1 MKKAKW
7 SLIVLISAIFGTG
20 TAFGEGE
27 IGLELTTDFSGK
39 YIWRGQNLNDDP
51 VFQPGISATYGNLTA
66 GIWGNLDLTNINDRN
81 GNFLEMDYYLDWS
94 DVLPNVEGIGY
105 SVGLIYYDFPGSY
118 ADGTRLPDTLEA
130 YLGLNFDLPASPS
143 ITAYHDL
150 DEAEGTY
157 VSLGF
162 GHSVEQVFEL
172 SPDVPVAMDIGAT
185 LGWGSA
191 SYDKYYWA
199 TNQSKIND
207 LVLSISFPF
216 EIEGLT
222 ITPSLNYVTLLSD
235 DIRDTDTYGTASDF
249 FFVGIGLTKKF

>member
-1 MKKAKW
+1 MKKSKW
-7 SLIVLISAIFGTG
+7 LVIVLGIVIFSSR
-20 TAFGEGE
+20 AVLAEDE
-27 IGLELTTDFSGK
+27 IGFELSTDFAGK

-51 VFQPGISATYGNLTA
+51 VFQPSISATYGNFTA

-81 GNFLEMDYYLDWS
+81 GDFLEMDYSLDWS
-94 DVLPNVEGIGY
+94 DDLPDVEGVSY

-130 YLGLNFDLPASPS
+130 YLGFSFDLPASPS

-157 VSLGF
+157 ISLGI
-162 GHSVEQVFEL
+162 GHSVEEILEL
-172 SPDVPVAMDIGAT
+172 SPGIPINMDIGAT

-191 SYDKYYWA
+191 SYDKYYWG
-199 TNQSKIND
+199 TDQSKIND
-207 LVLSISFPF
+207 LVLSVSFPF
-216 EIEGLT
+216 EVEGLA

-235 DIRDTDTYGTASDF
+235 DLRDTDVYGTASDF
-249 FFVGIGLTKKF
+249 FFVGIGITKKF

>member
-7 SLIVLISAIFGTG
+7 LVIVLIMVVFGIKP
-20 TAFGEGE
+20 AFAEDE
-27 IGLELTTDFSGK
+27 IGFELSADYSGK
-39 YIWRGQNLNDDP
+39 YIWRGQNLTDDP
-51 VFQPGISATYGNLTA
+51 VFQPGISTTYGNFTA

-81 GNFLEMDYYLDWS
+81 GNFLEMDYFLDWS
-94 DVLPNVEGIGY
+94 DDVPDVEGVSY

-118 ADGTRLPDTLEA
+118 ANGARLPDTLEA
-130 YLGLNFDLPASPS
+130 YLGLSFDLPASPS
-143 ITAYHDL
+143 ITGYHDL

-157 VSLGF
+157 VSFGL

-172 SPDVPVAMDIGAT
+172 SPDIPVTMDIDAT

-191 SYDKYYWA
+191 SYDKYYWG
-199 TNQSKIND
+199 TEQSKIND
-207 LVLSISFPF
+207 LVLSVSFPF

-222 ITPSLNYVTLLSD
+222 ITPSINYVTLLSD
-235 DIRDTDTYGTASDF
+235 DIRATDVYGTASDF

>member
-7 SLIVLISAIFGTG
+7 FVIVLIMVVFGIG
-20 TAFGEGE
+20 PAFAEDE
-27 IGLELTTDFSGK
+27 IGFELSADYSGK
-39 YIWRGQNLNDDP
+39 YIWRGQNLTDDP
-51 VFQPGISATYGNLTA
+51 VFQPGISATYGNFTA

-94 DVLPNVEGIGY
+94 DDLPDVEGIGY

-130 YLGLNFDLPASPS
+130 YLGLNFDLPANPS

-157 VSLGF
+157 ISLGI
-162 GHSVEQVFEL
+162 GHSVEQVLEL
-172 SPDVPVAMDIGAT
+172 SPGVPVGMDIGAT
-185 LGWGSA
+185 LGWGSG
-191 SYDKYYWA
+191 SYDKYYWG
-199 TNQSKIND
+199 TDQSKIND
-207 LVLSISFPF
+207 LVLSVSFP
-216 EIEGLT
+216 IDISGLT

-235 DIRDTDTYGTASDF
+235 DLRDTDIYGTASDF
-249 FFVGIGLTKKF
+249 FFVSIGLTKKF

>member
-1 MKKAKW
+1 MKKVKCLVIAL
-7 SLIVLISAIFGTG
+7 SLLTFSTG
-20 TAFGEGE
+20 ASLAGE
-27 IGLELTTDFSGK
+27 ELGFEVSTDLFGK
-39 YIWRGQNLNDDP
+39 YIWRGQNLTDDP
-51 VFQPGISATYGNLTA
+51 VFQPGFSATYGNFTA

-94 DVLPNVEGIGY
+94 DDLQDVEGIGY

-118 ADGTRLPDTLEA
+118 ANGTRLPDTLEA

-143 ITAYHDL
+143 IAFYHDL

-157 VSLGF
+157 VSFGL

-185 LGWGSA
+185 LGWGSG
-191 SYDKYYWA
+191 SYDKYYWG
-199 TNQSKIND
+199 TDQSKIND
-207 LVLSISFPF
+207 LVLSVSFPF

-222 ITPSLNYVTLLSD
+222 ITPSVNYVTLLSD
-235 DIRDTDTYGTASDF
+235 DIRDTDTYGTDSEF
-249 FFVGIGLTKKF
+249 FFVGIGLTKNF

>member
-7 SLIVLISAIFGTG
+7 LVIVLIMMVLGNAEVFAEDEVSF
-20 TAFGEGE
+20 
-27 IGLELTTDFSGK
+27 ELTTDFASK
-39 YIWRGQNLNDDP
+39 YIWRGQLLNDDI
-51 VFQPGISATYGNLTA
+51 VFQPGLSATYGNFTA
-66 GIWGNLDLTNINDRN
+66 GVWGNLDLTNYNDRN
-81 GNFLEMDYYLDWS
+81 GDFLEMDYYLDWS
-94 DVLPNVEGIGY
+94 DDLPDVEGIGY

-157 VSLGF
+157 VSLGL

-185 LGWGSA
+185 LGWGSG
-191 SYDKYYWA
+191 SYDKYYWG
-199 TNQSKIND
+199 TDQSKIND
-207 LVLSISFPF
+207 LVLSVSFPF

-235 DIRDTDTYGTASDF
+235 DLRDTDAYGTDSDF
-249 FFVGIGLTKKF
+249 FFVGIGVTKKF

>member
-7 SLIVLISAIFGTG
+7 LVIVLILAVFGTG
-20 TAFGEGE
+20 AASTEDE
-27 IGLELTTDFSGK
+27 IGFELSADYSGK
-39 YIWRGQNLNDDP
+39 YIWRGQNLSDDP
-51 VFQPGISATYGNLTA
+51 VFQPGISATYGNFTA

-81 GNFLEMDYYLDWS
+81 DDFLEMDYYLDWS
-94 DVLPNVEGIGY
+94 DDLPDVEGVSY

-130 YLGLNFDLPASPS
+130 YLGFTFDLPASPS
-143 ITAYHDL
+143 ITGYHDL

-157 VSLGF
+157 VSLGI

-191 SYDKYYWA
+191 SYDKYYWG
-199 TNQSKIND
+199 TEQSKIND
-207 LVLSISFPF
+207 LVLSVSFPF

-222 ITPSLNYVTLLSD
+222 ITPSVNYVTLLSD
-235 DIRDTDTYGTASDF
+235 DIRDTDAYGTDSDF

>member
-7 SLIVLISAIFGTG
+7 LLVVLSMGVFSSGMVFA
-20 TAFGEGE
+20 EDE
-27 IGLELTTDFSGK
+27 IGFELSADYSGK
-39 YIWRGQNLNDDP
+39 YIWRGQNLTDDP
-51 VFQPGISATYGNLTA
+51 VFQPGISAIYGNFTA

-94 DVLPNVEGIGY
+94 DDLPNVEGISY
-105 SVGLIYYDFPGSY
+105 SAGLIYYDFPGSY

-157 VSLGF
+157 ISLGI
-162 GHSVEQVFEL
+162 GHNVKQVLEL
-172 SPDVPVAMDIGAT
+172 SPGVPVGMDIGAT
-185 LGWGSA
+185 LGWGSG
-191 SYDKYYWA
+191 SYDKYYWG
-199 TNQSKIND
+199 TDQSKIND
-207 LVLSISFPF
+207 LVLSVSFPF

>member
-7 SLIVLISAIFGTG
+7 LVIVLVMMVFGGEVIF
-20 TAFGEGE
+20 AED
-27 IGLELTTDFSGK
+27 ELGFELSTDFAGK

-51 VFQPGISATYGNLTA
+51 VFQPGFSATYGNFTA

-81 GNFLEMDYYLDWS
+81 GDFLEMDYYLDWS
-94 DVLPNVEGIGY
+94 DGLSDLEGIGY

-143 ITAYHDL
+143 ITAYHDV
-150 DEAEGTY
+150 DEVDGTY
-157 VSLGF
+157 ISLGI
-162 GHSVEQVFEL
+162 GHSVEDVFEL

-185 LGWGSA
+185 LSWGSA
-191 SYDKYYWA
+191 SYDKYYWGA
-199 TNQSKIND
+199 NQSKIND
-207 LVLSISFPF
+207 LVLSVSFPF
-216 EIEGLT
+216 EIEGFT

-235 DIRDTDTYGTASDF
+235 DLRDTDTYGTASDF
-249 FFVGIGLTKKF
+249 FFVGIGLTRNF

>member
-7 SLIVLISAIFGTG
+7 LVVVLCALTFSAGEAFAEDEISF
-20 TAFGEGE
+20 E
-27 IGLELTTDFSGK
+27 FSADYFGK
-39 YIWRGQNLNDDP
+39 YIWRGQNLSDDP

-66 GIWGNLDLTNINDRN
+66 GIWGNRDLTNINDRN

-94 DVLPNVEGIGY
+94 DDLLDIEGVSY
-105 SVGLIYYDFPGSY
+105 STGLIYYDFPGSY

-130 YLGLNFDLPASPS
+130 YLGFNFDLPASPS
-143 ITAYHDL
+143 ITGYHDL
-150 DEAEGTY
+150 DEADGTY
-157 VSLGF
+157 ISLGI
-162 GHSVEQVFEL
+162 GHSVEEILEL
-172 SPDVPVAMDIGAT
+172 SPGVPVAMDIGAT

-191 SYDKYYWA
+191 SYDKYYWG

-207 LVLSISFPF
+207 LVLSVSFPF

-222 ITPSLNYVTLLSD
+222 ITPSVNYVTLLSD
-235 DIRDTDTYGTASDF
+235 DMRDTDVYGTASDF

>member
-7 SLIVLISAIFGTG
+7 LVIVLSISIFRSGSVL
-20 TAFGEGE
+20 AEDE
-27 IGLELTTDFSGK
+27 IEFELTTDFAGK

-51 VFQPGISATYGNLTA
+51 VFQPGFSAVYGNLTA

-81 GNFLEMDYYLDWS
+81 GDFLEMDYYLDWS
-94 DVLPNVEGIGY
+94 DDLPDFEGISY

-118 ADGTRLPDTLEA
+118 ANGARLPDTLEA
-130 YLGLNFDLPASPS
+130 YLGFSLDLPANPS
-143 ITAYHDL
+143 ITGYNDL

-157 VSLGF
+157 ITFGI

-172 SPDVPVAMDIGAT
+172 NPGILVSMNMSAK
-185 LGWGSA
+185 LGWGSG
-191 SYDKYYWA
+191 SYNKYYWG
-199 TNQSKIND
+199 TEQSKIND
-207 LVLSISFPF
+207 LVLSVSFPF

-222 ITPSLNYVTLLSD
+222 VTPSLNYVTLLSD
-235 DIRDTDTYGTASDF
+235 DIRDTDIYGTDSDF

>member
-7 SLIVLISAIFGTG
+7 AVIVLIMMVFG
-20 TAFGEGE
+20 GEVVFAEDE
-27 IGLELTTDFSGK
+27 IGFELSADYSGK
-39 YIWRGQNLNDDP
+39 YIWRGQNLSDDP
-51 VFQPGISATYGNLTA
+51 VFQPGISATYGNFTA

-94 DVLPNVEGIGY
+94 DDLPDLEGVGY
-105 SVGLIYYDFPGSY
+105 SVGLIYYDFPGNY

-143 ITAYHDL
+143 ITAYHDI
-150 DEAEGTY
+150 DEVDGTY
-157 VSLGF
+157 ISLGI
-162 GHSVEQVFEL
+162 GHSVEEVFEL
-172 SPDVPVAMDIGAT
+172 SPDVPVAMDLSAS

-191 SYDKYYWA
+191 SYDKYYWGA
-199 TNQSKIND
+199 NQSKIND
-207 LVLSISFPF
+207 LVLSVSFPF

-235 DIRDTDTYGTASDF
+235 DLRDTDAYGTDSDL

>member
-7 SLIVLISAIFGTG
+7 LLVVLSML
-20 TAFGEGE
+20 AFGSGAVLAEEE
-27 IGLELTTDFSGK
+27 IGFELSADFSGK

-51 VFQPGISATYGNLTA
+51 VFQPGISAAYGNFTA
-66 GIWGNLDLTNINDRN
+66 GIWGNLDLTGINDRN
-81 GNFLEMDYYLDWS
+81 GDFLEMDYYLDWS
-94 DVLPNVEGIGY
+94 DDLPGLEGISY

-130 YLGLNFDLPASPS
+130 YLGLNFDLPPNPS
-143 ITAYHDL
+143 ITCYHDL

-157 VSLGF
+157 ISLGI
-162 GHSVEQVFEL
+162 GHSVEQVLEL

-185 LGWGSA
+185 LGWGSG
-191 SYDKYYWA
+191 SYDKYYWG
-199 TNQSKIND
+199 TDQSKIND
-207 LVLSISFPF
+207 LVLSVSFPF

-222 ITPSLNYVTLLSD
+222 ITPSVNYVTLLSD
-235 DIRDTDTYGTASDF
+235 DLRDTDVYGTDSDF

>member
-1 MKKAKW
+1 MKKVKW
-7 SLIVLISAIFGTG
+7 LLVVLSMVVFCSVTVFAEDKLSF
-20 TAFGEGE
+20 
-27 IGLELTTDFSGK
+27 ELTTDFFGK
-39 YIWRGQNLNDDP
+39 YIWRGQNLSDDP
-51 VFQPGISATYGNLTA
+51 VFQPGISATYGNLTT

-94 DVLPNVEGIGY
+94 DDLPNFDGIGY
-105 SVGLIYYDFPGSY
+105 SAGLIYYDFPGSY

-157 VSLGF
+157 ISLGME
-162 GHSVEQVFEL
+162 HSVEEILEL
-172 SPDVPVAMDIGAT
+172 SPDVPVALDLSAT

-191 SYDKYYWA
+191 SYDKYYWG
-199 TNQSKIND
+199 TDQSKIND
-207 LVLSISFPF
+207 LVLSVSFPF

-235 DIRDTDTYGTASDF
+235 DIRNTDAYGTASDF